1 MTFSRCKENMANL
14 FAKAWALLV
23 FPFFLVVASASCK
36 AQSARVQVQETTI
49 NIPTYLLGPE
59 DPNPPFKLVNAN
71 AVYPYTMLDNLTD
84 HREIKAYRAIVVE
97 NEYLRAT
104 ILPELGGRLY
114 SLYDKAA
121 NREVFYRNGTVKYGL
136 VGLRGAWISGGIE
149 FNFPNGHTTDTVSQV
164 SAHYQ
169 KNSDGSATV
178 VVGDVDQVSEMYWQV
193 ALTLRPGQARLEQQ
207 ITLFNPT
214 PVENL
219 YWYWNNA
226 AVPATDDSQFV
237 YPMRE
242 VTPDSRT
249 EVWTYPTW
257 KGVDYSQYKN
267 IRNATEI
274 FGLQVRRDWFGAYY
288 TQSNYGVVHVADY
301 RDVPG
306 RKIWTWGTAG
316 DGTIWTRLLTDSS
329 GPYNEIQ
336 SGRFLT
342 QLNRD
347 LMPPH
352 QVASWTEYWYPVQQL
367 ASGFVEATKQFTIN
381 VDFGSTTK
389 KNGQITVS
397 VSPTE
402 NITGATL
409 TVGLQGK
416 VLKAITELSFEPL
429 KTRAFSIPVDDIE
442 AAKGHAEVEL
452 ADRFGHKL
460 LDWSAA
466 EPIDGNPDFV
476 PGLKVQQEVSGDNSV
491 QELFLRGELLEKEG
505 QQEDADRL
513 FDEIQRRDPNYI
525 PVLRKMAMRYYRAA
539 EFTLARDSI
548 ERAVR
553 LNDADAE
560 TQYIAGIVYRAT
572 GQLASTEAALG
583 ASVRLVTSSPQALA
597 QLGEISLSQKDYP
610 RAEEFLRRALSYDPN
625 DPLIESDL
633 AAALRL
639 SHKRSEAVRIEAD
652 ATAAAPLYPLARAE
666 QWRLSEATPNAARP
680 AHQMWTQTVG
690 NRMQSYLE
698 AGAWYWRLN
707 DLESSNFILN
717 AAVQA
722 FPEREVSPMIY
733 YYLASNARREG
744 QPQRA
749 QEYARKAQA
758 APYEKLFPNR
768 LCDVA
773 VLQEALQADSKDA
786 HAQYLLGNFLFQYGR
801 YDEAERLWQS
811 AEASGFHY
819 SVLYRNLGLYE
830 WRVKHKLDEAATL
843 YAKAVENAPRDFH
856 LYVDLD
862 AIYAQAGATQER
874 ERLFAR
880 APAEVLDQ
888 DPARSRYIVLL
899 IEQGHFEKALSLL
912 SNHNFKPWELGEDA
926 RAIFVFANIEEG
938 RQALTANDFK
948 RAQECFD
955 RAFEYPPNL
964 GVGMPDK
971 TDDAAALYW
980 SGAVLQKQG
989 NLQDASRAWK
999 KLADQTGGRRL
1010 SQYYQALALEALG
1023 QGNQATDKLTELTN
1037 GSGGATNYYVA
1048 GLAELHRKRSQQAR
1062 ADFQKALEINPLFWQ
1077 AQVEL
1082 NRMSS

>member
-1 MTFSRCKENMANL
+1 MADR
-14 FAKAWALLV
+14 FAPAWALALL
-23 FPFFLVVASASCK
+23 PFFFVVASASCK
-36 AQSARVQVQETTI
+36 AQSAPVQVKETAI
-49 NIPTYLLGPE
+49 DIPTYLLGPE
-59 DPNPPFKLVNAN
+59 DPNPPFQLVNAN
-71 AVYPYTMLDNLTD
+71 AVYPYTMLDTLTD
-84 HREIKAYRAIVVE
+84 HRETKAYRAVVVE

-104 ILPELGGRLY
+104 ILPQLGGRLY
-114 SLYDKAA
+114 SLYDKTA

-136 VGLRGAWISGGIE
+136 IGLRGAWISGGIE
-149 FNFPNGHTTDTVSQV
+149 FNFPNGHTTDTVSEV

-178 VVGDVDQVSEMYWQV
+178 FVGDVDQVSEMYWQV
-193 ALTLRPGQARLEQQ
+193 TLTLRPGQARLEQQ

-226 AVPATDDSQFV
+226 AVAATDDSRFV

-249 EVWTYPTW
+249 EVWTYPIW
-257 KGVDYSQYKN
+257 NGVDYSQYKN

-288 TQSNYGVVHVADY
+288 PQSDYGVVHVADY

-316 DGTIWTRLLTDSS
+316 DGAIWTRLLTDSS

-367 ASGFVEATKQFTIN
+367 ASGFVEATKQLAIN
-381 VDFGSTTK
+381 VNFGSTTK

-402 NITGATL
+402 NITGASL

-416 VLKAITELSFEPL
+416 VLKAITGLSFEPL
-429 KTRAFSIPVDDIE
+429 KTRSFSIAVDDIA

-452 ADRFGHKL
+452 ADRLGHKL
-460 LDWSAA
+460 LHWSAA
-466 EPIDGNPDFV
+466 EPIDHNPDFV
-476 PGLKVQQEVSGDNSV
+476 PGLKVQQEVPGNSV

-505 QQEDADRL
+505 QQQDADRL
-513 FDEIQRRDPNYI
+513 FDEILRRDPNDI
-525 PVLRKMAMRYYRAA
+525 PVLRKMAMRHYRAA
-539 EFTLARDSI
+539 EFTLARDLM
-548 ERAVR
+548 ERAVQ

-560 TQYIAGIVYRAT
+560 TQYLAGIIYRAT
-572 GQLASTEAALG
+572 GQLASAEDALG
-583 ASVRLVTSSPQALA
+583 ASVRLVTASPQALA

-610 RAEEFLRRALSYDPN
+610 RAEESLRRALSYDPN

-633 AAALRL
+633 AAVLRL
-639 SHKRSEAVRIEAD
+639 SHRPSEALSTVAG
-652 ATAAAPLYPLARAE
+652 ATAAAPLYPAAEAE
-666 QWRLSEATPNAARP
+666 QWRLSEAVPNAPRP

-698 AGAWYWRLN
+698 AAAWYWRLN
-707 DLESSNFILN
+707 DLPSSNFILKG
-717 AAVQA
+717 AVQA
-722 FPEREVSPMIY
+722 FPETEISPMIF
-733 YYLASNARREG
+733 YYLASNARRQG

-749 QEYARKAQA
+749 QEYAAKAQT

-768 LCDVA
+768 LSDVA
-773 VLQEALQADSKDA
+773 VLQEALHADPKDT

-801 YDEAERLWQS
+801 YDEAVKLWRT

-830 WRVKHKLDEAATL
+830 WRVKHNLDEAETL
-843 YAKAVENAPRDFH
+843 YAKAVENAPGDFH

-862 AIYAQAGATQER
+862 AIYAQAGATPQR
-874 ERLFAR
+874 DRLFAR
-880 APAEVLDQ
+880 APAEVLDK
-888 DPARSRYIVLL
+888 DPARARYIVLL

-912 SNHNFKPWELGEDA
+912 SNHSFKPWELGEDV
-926 RAIFVFANIEEG
+926 RSIFVLANIEEG
-938 RQALTANDFK
+938 RRALSTNDLKQA
-948 RAQECFD
+948 QQCFN

-971 TDDAAALYW
+971 ADDAAALYW
-980 SGAVLQKQG
+980 TGMVLQKQG
-989 NLQDASRAWK
+989 DQQGANRAWK
-999 KLADQTGGRRL
+999 KLAGQTGGRRL
-1010 SQYYQALALEALG
+1010 SQYYRALALEALG
-1023 QGNQATDKLTELTN
+1023 QGDQATEKLMELTN
-1037 GSGGATNYYVA
+1037 APTGAMNYYVA
-1048 GLAELHRKRSQQAR
+1048 GLVELHRQRAQQAR

-1077 AQVEL
+1077 AQVEV
-1082 NRMSS
+1082 NRMSN

>member
-1 MTFSRCKENMANL
+1 MADL
-14 FAKAWALLV
+14 FAKAWATAILLL
-23 FPFFLVVASASCK
+23 LVVASPYREAHSAS
-36 AQSARVQVQETTI
+36 VQVRETAI
-49 NIPTYLLGPE
+49 NIPTYLLGSE
-59 DPNPPFKLVNAN
+59 DPNPPFRLVNSN

-84 HREIKAYRAIVVE
+84 HREMKAYRAIIVE

-121 NREVFYRNGTVKYGL
+121 KREVFYRNGTVKYGL
-136 VGLRGAWISGGIE
+136 IGLRGAWISGGIE

-169 KNSDGSATV
+169 TNSDGSATV

-193 ALTLRPGQARLEQQ
+193 ALTLRPHQARLEQQ

-249 EVWTYPTW
+249 EVWTYPIW

-316 DGTIWTRLLTDSS
+316 DGTIWTKLLTDSS

-342 QLNRD
+342 QLNRGF
-347 LMPPH
+347 MPPH
-352 QVASWTEYWYPVQQL
+352 QVASWTEYWYPVQHL
-367 ASGFVEATKQFTIN
+367 GIGFVEATKQLTIN
-381 VDFGSTTK
+381 VGFTSTSK
-389 KNGQITVS
+389 ENGQITIS

-402 NITGATL
+402 NIKDATL
-409 TVGLQGK
+409 TVDLPGK
-416 VLKAITELSFEPL
+416 QLKPITGLSFEPL
-429 KTRAFSIPVDDIE
+429 KTRVFSIPVDDIE
-442 AAKGHAEVEL
+442 GAKGHVEVEI
-452 ADRFGHKL
+452 ADRLGNKL

-466 EPIDGNPDFV
+466 EPVDGNPDFV
-476 PGLKVQQEVSGDNSV
+476 PGLKVQQEVSGDNTV
-491 QELFLRGELLEKEG
+491 QELFLRGDLLEKQG

-513 FDEIQRRDPNYI
+513 FDQVLKCDPNYI

-539 EFTLARDSI
+539 EFTRARDSI

-560 TQYIAGIVYRAT
+560 TEYMAGIIYRAT
-572 GQLASTEAALG
+572 GQMASAEAAL
-583 ASVRLVTSSPQALA
+583 AVSARLVTSSAQALV
-597 QLGEISLSQKDYP
+597 QLGEISLSQKDFP

-633 AAALRL
+633 AAVLRL
-639 SHKRSEAVRIEAD
+639 SHKPSEAVRIEAD
-652 ATAAAPLYPLARAE
+652 ATAAAPLYPLAQAE
-666 QWRLSEATPNAARP
+666 RWRLSEATPNAATP
-680 AHQMWTQTVG
+680 AQQMWAQTVG

-698 AGAWYWRLN
+698 AAAWYLRLN
-707 DLESSNFILN
+707 DLASSDFILN

-722 FPEREVSPMIY
+722 FPQSEVSPMVY

-744 QPQRA
+744 QPERA
-749 QEYARKAQA
+749 QEYAGNAQA
-758 APYEKLFPNR
+758 APYEKLFLNR
-768 LCDVA
+768 LSDVA
-773 VLQEALQADSKDA
+773 VLQEALQADPKDA

-811 AEASGFHY
+811 AEAAGLHY

-830 WRVKHKLDEAATL
+830 WKVKHKLDEAATF
-843 YAKAVENAPRDFH
+843 YAKAVENDPKDFH

-862 AIYAQAGATQER
+862 AIYAETGATQER

-880 APAEVLDQ
+880 APAEVLDR

-912 SNHNFKPWELGEDA
+912 SNHNFKPWELGEDV
-926 RAIFVFANIEEG
+926 RDIFVFANIEGG

-948 RAQECFD
+948 RGREYFD

-971 TDDAAALYW
+971 ADDAAALYW
-980 SGAVLQKQG
+980 SGIVLQKQG
-989 NLQDASRAWK
+989 DQQGANRAWK

-1023 QGNQATDKLTELTN
+1023 QATKATDRLTELAN
-1037 GSGGATNYYVA
+1037 GSGGAMNSYVA
-1048 GLAELHRKRSQQAR
+1048 GLAELYRKHLQQAR
-1062 ADFQKALEINPLFWQ
+1062 ADFQKALEINPAFWQ